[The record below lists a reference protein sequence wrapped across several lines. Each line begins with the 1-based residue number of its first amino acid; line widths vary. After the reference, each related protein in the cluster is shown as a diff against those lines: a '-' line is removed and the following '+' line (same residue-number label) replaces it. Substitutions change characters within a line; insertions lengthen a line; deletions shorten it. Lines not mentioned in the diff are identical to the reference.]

1 MDGALL
7 KYFMTKFGDSSKDL
21 AAYLRI
27 SETWLSQKINE
38 NGAEF
43 KLAEIRK
50 IAKRYKLTNQDII
63 AIFFADF
70 CILNRYNEDI
80 KRDIYG

>member
-7 KYFMTKFGDSSKDL
+7 KYVMSKNGDSLKDL
-21 AAYLRI
+21 ALYLGI

-43 KLAEIRK
+43 KLSEIRK
-50 IAKRYKLTNQDII
+50 IITRYKLKPDEVI

-70 CILNRYNEDI
+70 VS
-80 KRDIYG
+80 

>member
-7 KYFMTKFGDSSKDL
+7 KYFMTRFGDSSKDL
-21 AAYLRI
+21 AMYLGI

-43 KLAEIRK
+43 KLSEIRK
-50 IAKRYKLTNQDII
+50 IIKRYKLK
-63 AIFFADF
+63 AEEVLRIFFAD
-70 CILNRYNEDI
+70 YVS
-80 KRDIYG
+80 